1 MPVLGAF
8 SSSGASPVEDGGVA
22 KVKEI
27 LEVWQEIQNLK
38 QDLHQGY
45 MPDLSTCSPL
55 VTHEA
60 CYHDA
65 SVLNQI

>member
-1 MPVLGAF
+1 MPVLGAH
-8 SSSGASPVEDGGVA
+8 SSSGASPEEGGGVA
-22 KVKEI
+22 KVKKI

-38 QDLHQGY
+38 LSINGY
-45 MPDLSTCSPL
+45 MPDLSTCSSPL
-55 VTHEA
+55 VMHEA

>member
-1 MPVLGAF
+1 MPVLGAY
-8 SSSGASPVEDGGVA
+8 SSSGASPEEDGGVA
-22 KVKEI
+22 KMKKI

-38 QDLHQGY
+38 ISINGY
-45 MPDLSTCSPL
+45 MPDLSICSSPL
-55 VTHEA
+55 VTHKA